1 MNESS
6 TEAEVAQNERPQSN
20 EIGTKNMTQELPA
33 YYVQR
38 GDGYDGPY
46 TTEALRQLMIAGK
59 IQANSLIWKE
69 GMPGWEPY
77 AQVLRAASIPPP
89 LPQAS
94 SEPVKD
100 KEKNK
105 QTNLLIDTVSK
116 LDSLVGGAVGL
127 EELKGFSWKK
137 FFSAVLKHHG
147 DEELYN
153 VFHCGSS
160 RTTPKINEVSADW
173 PTPWIFTRV
182 LVYGIL
188 LSLLFGW
195 CAISKGNIHSYPAL
209 IMAVSLTVPF
219 TVLIL
224 FFEINIRRDISM
236 YNVIRAFVGG
246 GAVSLVITLMLPIFL
261 PDFMTSGACWAGPV
275 EETAKLMAVLVV
287 FALARMRVNHILQG
301 VLLGGA
307 VGAGFAAFETAGYVF
322 RFFIASRFNDDA
334 LISIALLRGFLA
346 PFCHVVWTAISAGV
360 LCRVILIRRSE
371 RGADDQASF
380 DAGVFFDKR
389 FLRLFLI
396 PVVLHFTWNGSG
408 TLWDKLGLS
417 GEILTITEY
426 SAFALL
432 GVVAW
437 IVALRLIQ
445 EGISDVQRAKIAS
458 NQQAEQSG
466 TTDSTPNAGLPLESA
481 AAKQG

>member
-59 IQANSLIWKE
+59 IQVNSLIWKE

-77 AQVLRAASIPPP
+77 AQVFRAASIPPP

-195 CAISKGNIHSYPAL
+195 CAHPSQEN
-209 IMAVSLTVPF
+209 
-219 TVLIL
+219 
-224 FFEINIRRDISM
+224 FE
-236 YNVIRAFVGG
+236 GG
-246 GAVSLVITLMLPIFL
+246 
-261 PDFMTSGACWAGPV
+261 
-275 EETAKLMAVLVV
+275 
-287 FALARMRVNHILQG
+287 
-301 VLLGGA
+301 
-307 VGAGFAAFETAGYVF
+307 
-322 RFFIASRFNDDA
+322 
-334 LISIALLRGFLA
+334 
-346 PFCHVVWTAISAGV
+346 
-360 LCRVILIRRSE
+360 
-371 RGADDQASF
+371 
-380 DAGVFFDKR
+380 
-389 FLRLFLI
+389 
-396 PVVLHFTWNGSG
+396 
-408 TLWDKLGLS
+408 
-417 GEILTITEY
+417 
-426 SAFALL
+426 
-432 GVVAW
+432 
-437 IVALRLIQ
+437 
-445 EGISDVQRAKIAS
+445 
-458 NQQAEQSG
+458 
-466 TTDSTPNAGLPLESA
+466 
-481 AAKQG
+481 